1 VQWQAAGLPMTGRQV
16 IYFVAASAKHFSGG
30 GSVGKIAKQGT
41 ASSNKIHI
49 SIGKNI
55 PILHPLE
62 EECGLC
68 MNYLKS
74 KEILNVYLSV
84 ARYT

>member
-1 VQWQAAGLPMTGRQV
+1 
-16 IYFVAASAKHFSGG
+16 VAASAKHFSGG

-55 PILHPLE
+55 SILQPLE

-68 MNYLKS
+68 
-74 KEILNVYLSV
+74 I
-84 ARYT
+84 